1 MTLTVQQAN
10 PRAIRLYRK
19 MGFRTVREQMRP
31 PTAGS
36 PPNRSII
43 WNARLPKAIPN
54 VVYCVVLCEI
64 TLLDPGYV
72 KKTDRTSATE
82 IQRAERL
89 RRAYL
94 AEEHA

>member
-1 MTLTVQQAN
+1 MWY
-10 PRAIRLYRK
+10 I
-19 MGFRTVREQMRP
+19 
-31 PTAGS
+31 
-36 PPNRSII
+36 
-43 WNARLPKAIPN
+43 
-54 VVYCVVLCEI
+54 CVVLCEI